1 MGKEKKEIWME
12 KLIELLQEYL
22 NSEVFKKD
30 VSWNDNIEDI
40 PDVKLTRYFG
50 DKFYCTYIGAELEI
64 PTDTVIG
71 KRYGFIKWLVE
82 NDKIDQKGIEYK
94 FQDVLFELE
103 EEIVKEKSD
112 FLIMLLS
119 ISDTPIE
126 DLLLYLK

>member
-1 MGKEKKEIWME
+1 MKEIWIE
-12 KLIELLQEYL
+12 KLVELLNEYDG
-22 NSEVFKKD
+22 D
-30 VSWNDNIEDI
+30 VLEYWFVDGDIRRKVKNFDNERNTWKS
-40 PDVKLTRYFG
+40 VVWYTKQFW
-50 DKFYCTYIGAELEI
+50 
-64 PTDTVIG
+64 
-71 KRYGFIKWLVE
+71 FIKWLVE

>member
-1 MGKEKKEIWME
+1 MG
-12 KLIELLQEYL
+12 
-22 NSEVFKKD
+22 
-30 VSWNDNIEDI
+30 SW
-40 PDVKLTRYFG
+40 P
-50 DKFYCTYIGAELEI
+50 YIGAELEI

>member
-1 MGKEKKEIWME
+1 ME
-12 KLIELLQEYL
+12 KLIELLNEY
-22 NSEVFKKD
+22 EWKKTYKEYMD
-30 VSWNDNIEDI
+30 YQINEEL
-40 PDVKLTRYFG
+40 PYKLDSLKVLRW
-50 DKFYCTYIGAELEI
+50 
-64 PTDTVIG
+64 
-71 KRYGFIKWLVE
+71 FIKRLVE

-126 DLLLYLK
+126 DLISYLK